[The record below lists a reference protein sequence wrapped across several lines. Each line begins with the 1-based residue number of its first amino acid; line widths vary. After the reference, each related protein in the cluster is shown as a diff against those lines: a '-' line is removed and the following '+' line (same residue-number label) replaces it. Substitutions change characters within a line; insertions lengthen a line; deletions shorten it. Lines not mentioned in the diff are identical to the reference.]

1 MITSTDTPTQP
12 DLQLLK
18 TDTRF
23 RVRTPAAQRDALLDL
38 YARGTLTAKA
48 FAAAYGI
55 KYPTFAVWVQQR
67 RKRAPFNGSDAGT
80 SSESSPLRWAEAVL
94 PQRPSSPQQACCLEF
109 PHGIKLTLS
118 HEAQLPLAARLLAL
132 VSSANSQSNL
142 YA

>member
-1 MITSTDTPTQP
+1 MTNSNDTSPPP

-38 YARGTLTAKA
+38 YERGTLTAKA
-48 FAAAYGI
+48 FAASHGI

-67 RKRAPFNGSDAGT
+67 RKRSNSNTP
-80 SSESSPLRWAEAVL
+80 ESSPLRWVETVL
-94 PQRPSSPQQACCLEF
+94 PQPPTTLQQVCCLEF

-118 HEAQLPLAARLLAL
+118 HEAQLPLAARLIVL
-132 VSSANSQSNL
+132 VVNANSQPNL